1 MYLCHLV
8 IIVWLL
14 FELWLHGL
22 CFVDCDLVVWY
33 AIALGLWVVVLDC
46 DCLVWALVLFRLDSV
61 VFLGLCVG
69 CGVSL
74 CCCVWVSATL
84 TVFGSLDCLV
94 LIVLDLSWFWFYVAC
109 GG

>member
-46 DCLVWALVLFRLDSV
+46 DCLV
-61 VFLGLCVG
+61 
-69 CGVSL
+69 
-74 CCCVWVSATL
+74 
-84 TVFGSLDCLV
+84 
-94 LIVLDLSWFWFYVAC
+94 
-109 GG
+109 